1 MTRVENTNHDFLFLL
16 IYLLLL
22 FWFLFFLGSIFDS
35 LQIKF
40 EFGFLSEKL
49 LVRLFLFWANHAWD
63 DLFELAISGWVK
75 HPDVPLMP
83 CLVCHF
89 AHLDAIFDL
98 LLSDLC
104 FPLISFW
111 VRSALRSLRTFFL
124 TLIFIL
130 VIIIAT
136 YLIITS
142 LLRIVVRRLLFKTV
156 QVAMLSC

>member
-1 MTRVENTNHDFLFLL
+1 MSLVTRVENTNHDFLFLL

-49 LVRLFLFWANHAWD
+49 LVRLFLFWTNHAWN
-63 DLFELAISGWVK
+63 DLFELAIGGGVK
-75 HPDVPLMP
+75 HPDVPLVA

-89 AHLDAIFDL
+89 AHLDAVFNL

-104 FPLISFW
+104 FPLISSW

-124 TLIFIL
+124 PLIFIL
-130 VIIIAT
+130 VIIIAA
-136 YLIITS
+136 YLIITTF
-142 LLRIVVRRLLFKTV
+142 LRIVVRGLLFKTV
-156 QVAMLSC
+156 

>member
-1 MTRVENTNHDFLFLL
+1 MSLVTRVEDTNHDFLFLL

-35 LQIKF
+35 FQIKF

-49 LVRLFLFWANHAWD
+49 LVRLFLFWTNHAWN

-75 HPDVPLMP
+75 HSDVPLMA

-89 AHLDAIFDL
+89 AHLDAVFNL

-104 FPLISFW
+104 FPLISSW
-111 VRSALRSLRTFFL
+111 IRSALRSLRTFFL
-124 TLIFIL
+124 PLIFIL

-136 YLIITS
+136 YLIITTF
-142 LLRIVVRRLLFKTV
+142 LRIVVRRLLFETV
-156 QVAMLSC
+156 

>member
-1 MTRVENTNHDFLFLL
+1 MSFMTRVENTNHDFLFLL

-49 LVRLFLFWANHAWD
+49 LVRLFLFWANHARD

-104 FPLISFW
+104 FPLISF
-111 VRSALRSLRTFFL
+111 
-124 TLIFIL
+124 
-130 VIIIAT
+130 
-136 YLIITS
+136 
-142 LLRIVVRRLLFKTV
+142 
-156 QVAMLSC
+156 

>member
-1 MTRVENTNHDFLFLL
+1 MSLVTRVENTNHDFLFLL

-49 LVRLFLFWANHAWD
+49 LVRLFLFRTNHAWN
-63 DLFELAISGWVK
+63 DLFEPTISGWVE

-89 AHLDAIFDL
+89 AHLDAVFNL

-104 FPLISFW
+104 FPLISSW

-124 TLIFIL
+124 PLIFIL
-130 VIIIAT
+130 VIIIAA
-136 YLIITS
+136 YLIITTF
-142 LLRIVVRRLLFKTV
+142 LRIVVRGLLFKTV
-156 QVAMLSC
+156 